1 MEFRNELAY
10 GEYWHPYEWTSS
22 RNYLPDIQSEIN
34 KQIGSQLVS
43 NVEIRFTGG
52 ADHPAYLK
60 EDIEAIDK
68 SRRP

>member
-22 RNYLPDIQSEIN
+22 RDYWFDIESEIN
-34 KQIGSQLVS
+34 KHIGRQLVS
-43 NVEIRFTGG
+43 NVEIRFTG
-52 ADHPAYLK
+52 ATDYPAYLK